1 MKLLKKLRQDNK
13 GLSLVELIIALAI
26 FAIAGLA
33 IYGFVSFSTR
43 TFTESNR
50 NVKLQYEQ
58 QIVVNRIKDIILE
71 TSRGI
76 SFNDTD
82 KRMLVFSDPPTG
94 PSPDYMKVSLIKW
107 DESTNELYYGYND
120 NQSIKKDDDSIIK
133 LPEITGFSNDAL
145 LSTDVTDFSVD
156 LSKIDTGKVYFS
168 ITFKVGNKEMSA
180 NPVVSLRNM
189 IDKYD
194 DDTDFEDEYSEVVI
208 PIYSHIAKVEISR
221 DGKIFAQNKV
231 DTIAMAGNTTSAVY
245 TAIVTPKKDYVGK
258 VDISATWEIDLSTVK
273 EGYEECISIST
284 GADGSGNTTCT
295 VTLKKTATKS
305 PNDYLKNGYLTLI
318 ASSNEDNSKSARLR
332 IKVTADGVYPESI
345 TSSDYDKYVMDV
357 EHGQIRYKISHV
369 IKYTGNIEDPLHPGT
384 FVNQLSGDSAYTKI
398 TYKVTDIIYNGSDPS
413 KALLTMPGG
422 AGFTS
427 TDTVDGV
434 FIATKSMEEHT
445 FKIHV
450 SVNQRGKDGQEV
462 YDDFE
467 ITIPKDIIP
476 EPEDVTKPVIRAD
489 DRALRAGI
497 FDMTAEWSSG
507 VPQFES
513 NDHSTQRYYYWLEW
527 EIDNNDNSC
536 GNWGN
541 DQKNKFIDLLYFT
554 QLNSN
559 PSDGSEPAA
568 ATGPTTQGSD
578 DYKKVF
584 TDITYDWT
592 ASKSRQAR
600 VYIRH
605 YLDWEKPFTFRVK
618 LRAKISKTNS
628 VWDAKYYMLPG
639 TDPDH
644 PDSIEASGID
654 QAYFDTVVVTIDP
667 VTLRLTPAVITK
679 ANGQT
684 EPVVFYNNKKPIYA
698 VFNNSHTIGYGR
710 SATKPSDSYLY
721 DNCNSDY
728 DAYSKGYYKIF
739 EPEFEGLNVTT
750 FNVNKVGK
758 LVLKLNTKNG
768 KSALQSYRTVNGKTV
783 YKEEVGTTTDQWG
796 NVQYTQGATF
806 AEAVN
811 TSIVKTVNGQEV
823 YTNKLYFYIQLYPY
837 IWKDANQFP
846 DGCVWTCQ
854 YADVTN
860 SNTYRNYVN
869 GTFTD
874 TNQTVSNYTTKPQ
887 YGEFANQ

>member
-1 MKLLKKLRQDNK
+1 MKLLKRIRQDNK

-82 KRMLVFSDPPTG
+82 KRLLVFSDPESG
-94 PSPDYMKVSLIKW
+94 PSAEYMKVSLIKW
-107 DESTNELYYGYND
+107 DESSNQLIYGYND
-120 NQSIKKDDDSIIK
+120 SQSIIKEDGKIIK

-156 LSKIDTGKVYFS
+156 LTKIETGKVYFS
-168 ITFKVGNKEMSA
+168 ITFKVGDKEVSA

-189 IDKYD
+189 ISEYD

-231 DTIAMAGNTTSAVY
+231 DTIAMSGNTTSAVY
-245 TAIVTPKKDYVGK
+245 TAIVTPKKDYEGK
-258 VDISATWEIDLSTVK
+258 VDISATWEVDLSTVNA
-273 EGYEECISIST
+273 GYEECISLST
-284 GADGSGNTTCT
+284 GTDGSGNTTCV
-295 VTLKKTATKS
+295 VTLKKTDTKS

-332 IKVTADGVYPESI
+332 IKVTADGAYPESI
-345 TSSDYDKYVMDV
+345 TSSDYDKYSIDV

-369 IKYTGNIEDPLHPGT
+369 IKYTGNIEDPLHAGT

-398 TYKVTDIIYNGSDPS
+398 TYKITDIIYNGSDPS

-445 FKIHV
+445 FKVHV

-467 ITIPKDIIP
+467 ITIPKDVIP
-476 EPEDVTKPVIRAD
+476 EPEEVTKPIIRAD

-507 VPQFES
+507 APQYEKD
-513 NDHSTQRYYYWLEW
+513 DHTMERYYYWLEW
-527 EIDNNDNSC
+527 EIDDNDNSC
-536 GNWGN
+536 GNWGSEE
-541 DQKNKFIDLLYFT
+541 KNKFSDLLYFCS
-554 QLNSN
+554 LGSN
-559 PSDGSEPAA
+559 PSDGSEPSKINDVQSHNDEGRI
-568 ATGPTTQGSD
+568 T
-578 DYKKVF
+578 F
-584 TDITYDWT
+584 TDITTDWT
-592 ASKSRQAR
+592 ASKSRQGR

-628 VWDAKYYMLPG
+628 VWGASYYMLPG
-639 TDPDH
+639 TDPND
-644 PDSIEASGID
+644 PDNIFASSLD
-654 QAYFDTVVVTIDP
+654 QAYYSTIVVTINP
-667 VTLRLTPAVITK
+667 VTMKLKPAVITK

-698 VFNNSHTIGYGR
+698 VFNNSHTIGFGR
-710 SATKPSDSYLY
+710 SATKPWNSGDYY
-721 DNCNSDY
+721 ECNNDF
-728 DAYSKGYYKIF
+728 DAYSRGYYKIF
-739 EPEFEGLNVTT
+739 EPEFEGLKVTV
-750 FNVNKVGK
+750 FNVNKVGN
-758 LVLKLNTKNG
+758 LVVKLNNG
-768 KSALQSYRTVNGKTV
+768 KSALQSYRTVDGRTV
-783 YKEEVGTTTDQWG
+783 YTEENGTTNIYDTYWSTYVEG
-796 NVQYTQGATF
+796 
-806 AEAVN
+806 VN
-811 TSIVKTVNGQEV
+811 TGIVKVVNGQEV
-823 YTNKLYFYIQLYPY
+823 YTNKLYFYLQLFPY
-837 IWKDANQFP
+837 KWKDANQFP

-854 YADVTN
+854 YADITKKN
-860 SNTYRNYVN
+860 NKDYYRNFVN

-874 TNQTVSNYTTKPQ
+874 TNQTTSNYATKPQ